1 MLDICCFSFQNG
13 GGSLG
18 GRAEKEEAERHSTK
32 GEREDELSSGKP
44 AFQSCLFSFKVQP
57 F

>member
-13 GGSLG
+13 RGSLG

-44 AFQSCLFSFKVQP
+44 AFQSCLFSF
-57 F
+57 FF